1 MISKKVN
8 LALKVAS
15 KAHRDQVRKGTDIP
29 YISHPVAVALIIG
42 EYTTDE
48 NVIVAG
54 ILHDVLE
61 DVKPSIYSEAD
72 MRGDFGDKITDIVK
86 DVSEDKV
93 AGEPEKPWIERKKGY
108 LAHLDNL
115 ANVAPII
122 VSTADKI
129 HTLTDTLDEYERVGN
144 ELWQRFNASKDD
156 ELWFYKTFLEIIQKK
171 AIPEKMKADLGLLV
185 DKLESAVKQG

>member
-8 LALKVAS
+8 LALKTAS
-15 KAHRDQVRKGTDIP
+15 RAHRDQVRKGTDIP
-29 YISHPVAVALIIG
+29 YISHPVAVAMIIG

-48 NVIVAG
+48 NIIVAG
-54 ILHDVLE
+54 ILHDILE
-61 DVKPSIYSEAD
+61 DVKPSIYSETD

-93 AGEPEKPWIERKKGY
+93 AGEPEKPWTDRKKGY

-115 ANVAPII
+115 ANVEPII

-129 HTLTDTLDEYERVGN
+129 HNLTDMLDEYERVGD
-144 ELWQRFNASKDD
+144 ELWERFNAPKDD

-171 AIPEKMKADLGLLV
+171 AIPEEMKADLVSLV
-185 DKLESAVKQG
+185 NKLESAVKQR

>member
-1 MISKKVN
+1 MISNKVN

-29 YISHPVAVALIIG
+29 YISHPVAVAMIIG

-48 NVIVAG
+48 DVIVAG

-61 DVKPSIYSEAD
+61 DVRPSIYSEAD
-72 MRGDFGDKITDIVK
+72 MRGDFGDNITDIVK
-86 DVSEDKV
+86 DVSEDKI

-115 ANVAPII
+115 ANVEPII

-129 HTLTDTLDEYERVGN
+129 HNLTDILEEYKKAGDGI
-144 ELWQRFNASKDD
+144 WQKFNASKDD
-156 ELWFYKTFLEIIQKK
+156 ELWFYSEFLKIIEKK
-171 AIPEKMKADLGLLV
+171 QIPEQMKVALASLV
-185 DKLESAVKQG
+185 DRLKSIVQQR

>member
-48 NVIVAG
+48 DVIVAG

-61 DVKPSIYSEAD
+61 DVRPSIYSEAD

-115 ANVAPII
+115 ANVESII

-129 HTLTDTLDEYERVGN
+129 HNLTDMLDEYERVGDG
-144 ELWQRFNASKDD
+144 LWEKFNASKDD
-156 ELWFYKTFLEIIQKK
+156 ELWFYKSFLEIIQKK
-171 AIPEKMKADLGLLV
+171 AIPEKMKADLESLV
-185 DKLESAVKQG
+185 NMLESVIKQG

>member
-29 YISHPVAVALIIG
+29 YISHPVAVAMVIG
-42 EYTTDE
+42 KYTTNEDI
-48 NVIVAG
+48 IVAG
-54 ILHDVLE
+54 ILHDILE
-61 DVKPSIYSEAD
+61 DVKPSIYSETD
-72 MRGDFGDKITDIVK
+72 MRDDFGDKITDIVK
-86 DVSEDKV
+86 DVSEDKI

-115 ANVAPII
+115 ANVEPII

-129 HTLTDTLDEYERVGN
+129 HNLTDMLDEYERVGN
-144 ELWQRFNASKDD
+144 RFWQRFNASKDD
-156 ELWFYKTFLEIIQKK
+156 ELWFYKTFLEIVQKK
-171 AIPEKMKADLGLLV
+171 AIPEKMKADLESLV
-185 DKLESAVKQG
+185 NRLENAIKQR

>member
-1 MISKKVN
+1 MLGKEVN

-15 KAHRDQVRKGTDIP
+15 KAHRDQMRKDTDIP
-29 YISHPVAVALIIG
+29 YISHLVAVGMIIG

-48 NVIVAG
+48 DAVVAG

-61 DVKPSIYSEAD
+61 DVRPSIYSEAD
-72 MRGDFGDKITDIVK
+72 MRDDFGDKITDIVK

-108 LAHLDNL
+108 LTHLDSL
-115 ANVAPII
+115 ANVEPMI

-129 HTLTDTLDEYERVGN
+129 HNLTDMLDEYERVGD
-144 ELWQRFNASKDD
+144 ELWGKFNASKDD
-156 ELWFYKTFLEIIQKK
+156 ELWFYKSFLEIIQKK
-171 AIPEKMKADLGLLV
+171 GIPEKMKADLESLV
-185 DKLESAVKQG
+185 NMLESVIKQG

>member
-8 LALKVAS
+8 LALKIAS
-15 KAHRDQVRKGTDIP
+15 KAHRDQVRKGMDIP

-42 EYTTDE
+42 EYTTDKD
-48 NVIVAG
+48 VIVAG

-61 DVKPSIYSEAD
+61 DVRPSIYSEAD

-115 ANVAPII
+115 ANVEPII

-129 HTLTDTLDEYERVGN
+129 HNLTDMLEEYEKVGN
-144 ELWQRFNASKDD
+144 ELWQRFNATKED
-156 ELWFYKTFLEIIQKK
+156 ELWFYKSFLEIIQKK
-171 AIPEKMKADLGLLV
+171 AIPEKMKADLESLV
-185 DKLESAVKQG
+185 NILESVIKQG

>member
-1 MISKKVN
+1 MISSKVN

-15 KAHRDQVRKGTDIP
+15 KAHRDQTRKGTDIP
-29 YISHPVAVALIIG
+29 YISHPVAVAMIIG

-48 NVIVAG
+48 DVIVAG

-61 DVKPSIYSEAD
+61 DVRPSIYSEAD

-108 LAHLDNL
+108 LAHLDSL
-115 ANVAPII
+115 VNVEPMI

-129 HTLTDTLDEYERVGN
+129 HNLTDMLDEYERVGD
-144 ELWQRFNASKDD
+144 ELWEKFNASKDD
-156 ELWFYKTFLEIIQKK
+156 ELWFYKSFLEIIQKK
-171 AIPEKMKADLGLLV
+171 AIPEKMKADLESLV
-185 DKLESAVKQG
+185 NMLESVIKQG

>member
-29 YISHPVAVALIIG
+29 YISHPVAVAMIIS

-48 NVIVAG
+48 DIIVAG
-54 ILHDVLE
+54 ILHDILE

-108 LAHLDNL
+108 LAHLNNL
-115 ANVAPII
+115 ANVGPII

-129 HTLTDTLDEYERVGN
+129 HNLTDMLDEYDRVRD
-144 ELWQRFNASKDD
+144 ELWQRFNATKED
-156 ELWFYKTFLEIIQKK
+156 ELWFYKSFLEIIQKK
-171 AIPEKMKADLGLLV
+171 AIPEKMKADLESLV
-185 DKLESAVKQG
+185 NMLESVIKQG

>member
-1 MISKKVN
+1 MLGKEVN

-15 KAHRDQVRKGTDIP
+15 KAHRDQMRKDTDIP
-29 YISHPVAVALIIG
+29 YISHLVAVGMIIG

-48 NVIVAG
+48 DAVVAG

-61 DVKPSIYSEAD
+61 DVRPSIYSEAD
-72 MRGDFGDKITDIVK
+72 MRDDFGDKITDIVK

-108 LAHLDNL
+108 LTHLDSL
-115 ANVAPII
+115 TNVEPMI

-129 HTLTDTLDEYERVGN
+129 HNLTDMLDEYERVGD
-144 ELWQRFNASKDD
+144 ELWGKFNASKDD
-156 ELWFYKTFLEIIQKK
+156 ELWFYKSFLEIIQKK
-171 AIPEKMKADLGLLV
+171 GIPEKMKADLESLV
-185 DKLESAVKQG
+185 NMLESVIKQG

>member
-1 MISKKVN
+1 MISNKVN

-29 YISHPVAVALIIG
+29 YISHPVAVAMIIG
-42 EYTTDE
+42 EYTTDGD
-48 NVIVAG
+48 VIVAG

-61 DVKPSIYSEAD
+61 DVRPSIYSEAD
-72 MRGDFGDKITDIVK
+72 MRGDFGDNITDIVK
-86 DVSEDKV
+86 DVSEDKI

-115 ANVAPII
+115 ANVEPII

-129 HTLTDTLDEYERVGN
+129 HNLTDILEEYKKAGDGI
-144 ELWQRFNASKDD
+144 WQKFNASKDD
-156 ELWFYKTFLEIIQKK
+156 ELWFYSEFLKIIEKK
-171 AIPEKMKADLGLLV
+171 QIPEQMKVALASLV
-185 DKLESAVKQG
+185 DRLKSIVQQR

>member
-1 MISKKVN
+1 MMSKKVN

-48 NVIVAG
+48 DVIAAG
-54 ILHDVLE
+54 ILHDILE
-61 DVKPSIYSEAD
+61 DVKPSIYSETD

-108 LAHLDNL
+108 LAHLDSL
-115 ANVAPII
+115 TNVEPII
-122 VSTADKI
+122 VSTTDKI
-129 HTLTDTLDEYERVGN
+129 HNLTDMLNEYERVRD
-144 ELWQRFNASKDD
+144 EIWEKFNASKDD

>member
-1 MISKKVN
+1 MISNKVN
-8 LALKVAS
+8 LALKTAS
-15 KAHRDQVRKGTDIP
+15 KAHRDQARKGTDIP
-29 YISHPVAVALIIG
+29 YISHPVAVAMIIN

-48 NVIVAG
+48 NTIVAG
-54 ILHDVLE
+54 VLHDILE
-61 DVKPSIYSEAD
+61 DVKPSIYSEMD

-115 ANVAPII
+115 ANVEPII

-129 HTLTDTLDEYERVGN
+129 HNLTDMLDEYERVGN

>member
-8 LALKVAS
+8 LALTTAS
-15 KAHRDQVRKGTDIP
+15 TVHRDQVRKGTDIP
-29 YISHPVAVALIIG
+29 YISHPVAVAMIIG

-48 NVIVAG
+48 NIIVAG
-54 ILHDVLE
+54 ILHDILE
-61 DVKPSIYSEAD
+61 DVKPSIYSETD

-108 LAHLDNL
+108 LAHLDSL
-115 ANVAPII
+115 ANVEPII

-129 HTLTDTLDEYERVGN
+129 HNLTDMLDEHEKVGN
-144 ELWQRFNASKDD
+144 KLWQRFNASKDD

>member
-29 YISHPVAVALIIG
+29 YISHPVAVVLIIG

-48 NVIVAG
+48 DVIVAG

-61 DVKPSIYSEAD
+61 DVRPSIYSEAD

-86 DVSEDKV
+86 DVSEDKLTSSS
-93 AGEPEKPWIERKKGY
+93 
-108 LAHLDNL
+108 LAPHPGSLFL
-115 ANVAPII
+115 
-122 VSTADKI
+122 S
-129 HTLTDTLDEYERVGN
+129 GN
-144 ELWQRFNASKDD
+144 PSSSVVNSHCLRGGQLRAR
-156 ELWFYKTFLEIIQKK
+156 TV
-171 AIPEKMKADLGLLV
+171 PPR
-185 DKLESAVKQG
+185 